1 VRRNLDRREW
11 GEIIQGGERERE
23 DMNEEVAGRAY
34 AGVLDGWRLWP
45 Q

>member
-11 GEIIQGGERERE
+11 GEIIQGGEREG
-23 DMNEEVAGRAY
+23 MNEEVAGRAY